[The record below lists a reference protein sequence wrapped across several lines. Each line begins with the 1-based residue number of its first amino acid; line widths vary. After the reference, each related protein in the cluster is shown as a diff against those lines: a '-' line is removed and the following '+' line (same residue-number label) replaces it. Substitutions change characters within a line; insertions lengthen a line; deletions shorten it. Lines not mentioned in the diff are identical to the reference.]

1 MVIDYSATINRYTP
15 LDAYP
20 LPNISDLVNKIA
32 QYSWFSVLDLKSA
45 YHQVPIAE
53 NEKYFT
59 AFEAAGSLYQ
69 LKRVAFGLTNAVA
82 AFQRVIRC
90 HDLKDTFVYVDD
102 VIIGGKTKSEHD
114 NNLKLFLNMVKIYN
128 ITLNDD
134 KCKFDQTKI
143 SVLGYEISKK
153 KP

>member
-59 AFEAAGSLYQ
+59 AFEAAGDFINSNELHLVLQMLLRHFSGSLG
-69 LKRVAFGLTNAVA
+69 VM
-82 AFQRVIRC
+82 I
-90 HDLKDTFVYVDD
+90 
-102 VIIGGKTKSEHD
+102 
-114 NNLKLFLNMVKIYN
+114 
-128 ITLNDD
+128 
-134 KCKFDQTKI
+134 
-143 SVLGYEISKK
+143 
-153 KP
+153 